1 VTSTSAHE
9 RAARAVRD
17 ERTPERIAWP
27 YGIHPRSADLLYGR
41 SKRSSESGVVVV
53 FLLLGVIWAAVLI
66 PPWLQARREARPI
79 ASIMSFRSQ
88 LWSLQR
94 ATPTYGDTYGETYGV
109 HGDEGDDLAGE
120 VAGVAAS
127 SAGGAGHALGSTHG
141 GAAPRVAPGLVST
154 VVRSAEDGTPRG
166 LSRAATAVGRRAHT
180 FRRRRRVLCSLVLLT
195 GAGVA
200 PALLLGGP
208 WVAAVAAPGMLLVA
222 YLGLLVRHGRREV
235 ERVQKVRYLTP
246 IRAPRP
252 SVVVIGSGAA
262 R

>member
-1 VTSTSAHE
+1 
-9 RAARAVRD
+9 
-17 ERTPERIAWP
+17 
-27 YGIHPRSADLLYGR
+27 
-41 SKRSSESGVVVV
+41 VVV

-94 ATPTYGDTYGETYGV
+94 ATPTYGDTYEVY
-109 HGDEGDDLAGE
+109 GDEGDDLAGE
-120 VAGVAAS
+120 VAVVV
-127 SAGGAGHALGSTHG
+127 AGGAAGGAALGSARG
-141 GAAPRVAPGLVST
+141 GAAPRVAPGLVGT
-154 VVRSAEDGTPRG
+154 VVRSAEDGAPRG
-166 LSRAATAVGRRAHT
+166 LTRAAGVAGQRAHA
-180 FRRRRRVLCSLVLLT
+180 FRRRRQVLCSLVLLT

-208 WVAAVAAPGMLLVA
+208 WVAAVAAPGTLLVA
-222 YLGLLVRHGRREV
+222 YLGLLVRRGRREV
-235 ERVQKVRYLTP
+235 ERSQKVRYLTP

>member
-1 VTSTSAHE
+1 
-9 RAARAVRD
+9 
-17 ERTPERIAWP
+17 
-27 YGIHPRSADLLYGR
+27 L
-41 SKRSSESGVVVV
+41 SESDVVVV

-94 ATPTYGDTYGETYGV
+94 ATPTYGDTYEVYGE
-109 HGDEGDDLAGE
+109 DGDDLAGE
-120 VAGVAAS
+120 VA
-127 SAGGAGHALGSTHG
+127 AGGAVHPLADSGTR
-141 GAAPRVAPGLVST
+141 AAEPRVAPGLVGT
-154 VVRSAEDGTPRG
+154 VVRSAEDGAPRG
-166 LSRAATAVGRRAHT
+166 LTRAATVAGQRASA
-180 FRRRRRVLCSLVLLT
+180 FRRRRQVLCSLVLLT

-208 WVAAVAAPGMLLVA
+208 WVAAAAAPGTLLVA
-222 YLGLLVRHGRREV
+222 YLGLLVRRGRREV
-235 ERVQKVRYLTP
+235 ERAQKVRYLTP

>member
-1 VTSTSAHE
+1 
-9 RAARAVRD
+9 
-17 ERTPERIAWP
+17 
-27 YGIHPRSADLLYGR
+27 
-41 SKRSSESGVVVV
+41 VVV

-94 ATPTYGDTYGETYGV
+94 ATPTYGDTHGDTYGDTYGETYEV
-109 HGDEGDDLAGE
+109 HGEEGDDLAGE

-127 SAGGAGHALGSTHG
+127 SAGGAGRAFGSTHG

-166 LSRAATAVGRRAHT
+166 ISRAATAVGRRAHT
-180 FRRRRRVLCSLVLLT
+180 FRRRRQVLCSLVLLT
-195 GAGVA
+195 AAGVA

-208 WVAAVAAPGMLLVA
+208 WVAAVAAPGTLLVA

>member
-1 VTSTSAHE
+1 
-9 RAARAVRD
+9 
-17 ERTPERIAWP
+17 
-27 YGIHPRSADLLYGR
+27 
-41 SKRSSESGVVVV
+41 VVV

-94 ATPTYGDTYGETYGV
+94 ATPTYGDTYEVY
-109 HGDEGDDLAGE
+109 GDEGDE
-120 VAGVAAS
+120 VAVV
-127 SAGGAGHALGSTHG
+127 AGGAAGGAVHALGSARG
-141 GAAPRVAPGLVST
+141 GAAPRVAPGLVGT
-154 VVRSAEDGTPRG
+154 VVRSAEDGAPRG
-166 LSRAATAVGRRAHT
+166 LSRAATAAGGRAHT
-180 FRRRRRVLCSLVLLT
+180 FRRRRQVLCSLVLLT

-200 PALLLGGP
+200 PAVLLGGP
-208 WVAAVAAPGMLLVA
+208 WVAAVAAPGTLLVA
-222 YLGLLVRHGRREV
+222 YLGLLVRRGRREV
-235 ERVQKVRYLTP
+235 ERAQKVRYLTP